1 MQVPLPPFA
10 YVPGR
15 TPRHAE
21 GRWDDVRA
29 TAWVGMS
36 ADELAASPAFRA
48 GLAFFENGY
57 FWEAHEVWE
66 AVWMACAPNSAE
78 HRFVQALIQLA
89 NAELKLAMEK
99 PRAALR
105 LCAIAGAHL
114 DEAVAGG
121 NAELLGVSV
130 TWVRG
135 RLETCGSGISVF
147 RENAL

>member
-1 MQVPLPPFA
+1 MRVPLPPYA

-29 TAWVGMS
+29 TVEPGMD
-36 ADELAASPAFRA
+36 ADELAASPAFTA
-48 GLAFFENGY
+48 GMAFFESGY

-66 AVWMACAPNSAE
+66 AVWMACPPNSAE

-99 PRAALR
+99 LRAALR
-105 LCAIAGAHL
+105 LCAIAEAHL
-114 DEAVAGG
+114 AEADTGG
-121 NAELLGVSV
+121 ATHLLGVSIA
-130 TWVRG
+130 WVRS
-135 RLETCGSGISVF
+135 RLDACRCRISKL
-147 RENAL
+147 RRNAL